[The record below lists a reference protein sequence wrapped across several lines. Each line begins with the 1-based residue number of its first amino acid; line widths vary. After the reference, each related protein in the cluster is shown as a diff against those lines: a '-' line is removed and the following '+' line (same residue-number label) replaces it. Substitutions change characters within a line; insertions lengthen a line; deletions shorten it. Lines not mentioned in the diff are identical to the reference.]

1 MSTENPAPAQPAP
14 HALIRIPVRFVV
26 LVLVLP
32 VRMAWD
38 ALKAAGRLLDRA
50 LLRPTGRGLAWLYRH
65 LLKRPAVWLY
75 ERLLTP
81 TARALGRAA
90 RAAGRAIAWVFGGL
104 WRGLAW
110 VFGGLWRGLS
120 WAFGGLWRGLAWV
133 FGGLWRGLAWA
144 FGGLWRGL
152 SWLLGGLWSGLAWV
166 FRGLGAGL
174 VRLGR
179 GLSAGAVLLGKALA
193 LPFSAFWRYVL
204 VPVARYGIAVPAV
217 WLYRAVLAPVGQG
230 TAWALVRLWRGLAWV
245 FIGLG
250 RGLAWVFIGLGR
262 GIAVGA
268 GWLGRGLLATVT
280 ALFTVLFRWPW
291 RYGVVPLVTYGIVRP
306 AVWLWRR
313 VLLPVGRE
321 IRDALAICWRVAGFL
336 SRAVGRGLAWL
347 ARNLVARPV
356 AWVARHLFVRPAAW
370 VYRQVCTP
378 VGHWIRHAVWAPAR
392 KALAEGRQTARAA
405 LASARDAVRQ
415 ARRDTWRALVG
426 ETRADRP
433 REPQVARA
441 RTLGS
446 TTNVP
451 GAAPAPEISPQTRG

>member
-1 MSTENPAPAQPAP
+1 MSTENPAPVPPAP

-38 ALKAAGRLLDRA
+38 ALKAAGRLLDRT
-50 LLRPTGRGLAWLYRH
+50 LLRPTGRALTWLCRH

-75 ERLLTP
+75 EHLLTP
-81 TARALGRAA
+81 TGRALTWAA
-90 RAAGRAIAWVFGGL
+90 RGIGRGIGWVFGGL

-110 VFGGLWRGLS
+110 VFGGLWRGS
-120 WAFGGLWRGLAWV
+120 AWV
-133 FGGLWRGLAWA
+133 

-152 SWLLGGLWSGLAWV
+152 SWLLGGLWGGLARA

-174 VRLGR
+174 GWLGR
-179 GLSAGAVLLGKALA
+179 GLWAGAVLLGKVLA

-204 VPVARYGIAVPAV
+204 VPVARYGFAVPAV
-217 WLYRAVLAPVGQG
+217 WLYRAVLAPVGRG
-230 TAWALVRLWRGLAWV
+230 IAWVLVRAGRALAWV
-245 FIGLG
+245 CT
-250 RGLAWVFIGLGR
+250 GLAR
-262 GIAVGA
+262 AIATGA
-268 GWLGRGLLATVT
+268 GRLGRGLLT
-280 ALFTVLFRWPW
+280 AAQGLLTVLVLWPW
-291 RYGVVPLVTYGIVRP
+291 RYVLVPLVTYGIARP

-313 VLLPVGRE
+313 VLAPVGRE
-321 IRDALAICWRVAGFL
+321 IRDALAICWRAAGFL

-356 AWVARHLFVRPAAW
+356 AWVARNLFVRPAAW
-370 VYRQVCTP
+370 VYREVCTP
-378 VGHWIRHAVWAPAR
+378 VGHWVRDAVWVPAR
-392 KALAEGRQTARAA
+392 KALAEGRQAARAA
-405 LASARDAVRQ
+405 LASARDAVRR
-415 ARRDTWRALVG
+415 ARLDTWRALVG
-426 ETRADRP
+426 EARSDRP
-433 REPQVARA
+433 GEPQVARA